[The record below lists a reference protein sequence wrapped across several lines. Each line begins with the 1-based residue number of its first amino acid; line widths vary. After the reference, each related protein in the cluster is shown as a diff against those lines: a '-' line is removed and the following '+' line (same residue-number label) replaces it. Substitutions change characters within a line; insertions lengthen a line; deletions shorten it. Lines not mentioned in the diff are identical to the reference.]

1 VSGLSEP
8 RLVKILRKVAF
19 GGCAISNVQYSIVGH
34 DHRDHIVADQDII
47 VVGPVRETV
56 RRHNV
61 LRVAPDHTSWIHLDK
76 KTKLFLWVLGR
87 KALSGFGINAKLH
100 TFPVVLQAKDEFAIY
115 IDDLDVEDIEHV
127 KKLLT
132 ELKKTY
138 GDALKVALLPAYG
151 HTLQHGAKTPQG
163 TTRKGYRIAKVRSRG
178 AWTYRHS
185 FSTPSNPFRRTVVRN
200 TLPKELKNV
209 SRQLI

>member
-1 VSGLSEP
+1 M
-8 RLVKILRKVAF
+8 
-19 GGCAISNVQYSIVGH
+19 
-34 DHRDHIVADQDII
+34 
-47 VVGPVRETV
+47 VGPVRETV

-151 HTLQHGAKTPQG
+151 HTLQHGAKTP
-163 TTRKGYRIAKVRSRG
+163 
-178 AWTYRHS
+178 
-185 FSTPSNPFRRTVVRN
+185 
-200 TLPKELKNV
+200 KELHEKAIELLKFAHEELGLTVIALAHPVIPSDVPSFAIHFPKSLKTLADN
-209 SRQLI
+209 